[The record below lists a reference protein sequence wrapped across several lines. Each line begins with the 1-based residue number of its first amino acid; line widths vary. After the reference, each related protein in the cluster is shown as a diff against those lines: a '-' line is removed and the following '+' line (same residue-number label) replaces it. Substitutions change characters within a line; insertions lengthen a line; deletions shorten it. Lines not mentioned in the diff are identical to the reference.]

1 MRFTPC
7 LSRLVLPL
15 AVVISIAPA
24 SQASAAPDRSATLSA
39 SSTSFKWTGQIGVGG
54 TALTTFHD
62 TYPCNMP
69 GHTCDYTLLHVTAP
83 GKVTVKTSA
92 GGSPTTLDID
102 LWVYV
107 SDASGTKGKQ
117 KVMSAATGANPNEQA
132 SFTADQPGYFLVEG
146 EYDIVVGGTYAG
158 EATLAPGEGIE
169 ANTPPTVTI
178 QSPKKKVSSRS
189 FKSLSGTSADDSS
202 VTKVEIAI
210 VKGKGSSCQ
219 SLTAS
224 GKFAKAKCTAPKF
237 LAAKGTAKWSYKLKR
252 KLKKGTYLV
261 LVRAS
266 DDGGAS
272 STTRSAVKVT

>member
-1 MRFTPC
+1 MRVKSV
-7 LSRLVLPL
+7 LSRRVLPL
-15 AVVISIAPA
+15 ALGILLIGAGTA
-24 SQASAAPDRSATLSA
+24 AAAPDRSATLSA
-39 SSTSFKWTGQIGVGG
+39 SSTSFMWTGQIGVGA

-69 GHTCDYTLLHVTAP
+69 GHTCDYTLLHVTTP

-92 GGSPTTLDID
+92 GSSPTTLDID
-102 LWVYV
+102 LWVYL

-132 SFTADQPGYFLVEG
+132 SFTADEPGYYLVEG

-158 EATLAPGEGIE
+158 EAKLEPGVGIE
-169 ANTPPTVTI
+169 ANTPPTVAI
-178 QSPKKKVSSRS
+178 KSPKKKVKSTS
-189 FKSLSGTSADDSS
+189 FKSISGMATDDSS
-202 VTKVEIAI
+202 VTKVEIA
-210 VKGKGSSCQ
+210 VLKGKGSSCQ
-219 SLTAS
+219 SMTAS

-237 LAAKGTAKWSYKLKR
+237 LAAKGTTKWSYKLKT

-261 LVRAS
+261 LVKAS

-272 STTRSAVKVT
+272 STTRSVVKVT